1 MKRRALLCLLPTALL
16 PACAHAAPPAVEL
29 VVELRWVD
37 SALAAAL
44 QAGVR
49 DGAVVAGTAGT
60 VSPRDA
66 ARVTAT
72 RAAPV
77 QPLQRLQ
84 VLNGQHASLTLES
97 AEPLQWT
104 DPLVEL
110 RPDGSVR
117 SLYAQAQPRER
128 RVAQRVAVTPTWPGG
143 SAPVRVALE
152 VAADGQALQS
162 TLALPLDRW
171 QTVARSGGPATA
183 ATPGTVS
190 SADAAGQPAREL
202 QLRVSLSPR

>member
-1 MKRRALLCLLPTALL
+1 MKRRALLCLLPAALL
-16 PACAHAAPPAVEL
+16 PPGAARAAPPAVEL

-72 RAAPV
+72 RGAPV
-77 QPLQRLQ
+77 QPAQRLQ
-84 VLNGQHASLTLES
+84 VLNGEQASLRLETT
-97 AEPLQWT
+97 EPLQWSE
-104 DPLVEL
+104 PLVAL

-117 SLYAQAQPRER
+117 SVYAQPRER
-128 RVAQRVAVTPTWPGG
+128 RVVRRVAVTPTWPGG
-143 SAPVRVALE
+143 GAPVRVAFE
-152 VAADGQALQS
+152 VDADGQALHS

-171 QTVARSGGPATA
+171 QTVARSSDPGAAPA
-183 ATPGTVS
+183 PGTVR
-190 SADAAGQPAREL
+190 SADAAAQPARDL

>member
-1 MKRRALLCLLPTALL
+1 MKRRALLCLLPATLL
-16 PACAHAAPPAVEL
+16 PACANAAPPAVEL
-29 VVELRWVD
+29 LVELRWVD

-49 DGAVVAGTAGT
+49 DGAVVASTAGT

-84 VLNGQHASLTLES
+84 VLNGQLASLRLETT
-97 AEPLQWT
+97 EPLQWT
-104 DPLVEL
+104 EPLVEL

-117 SLYAQAQPRER
+117 SVYAQPRER
-128 RVAQRVAVTPTWPGG
+128 RVARRVAVTPTWPGG

-152 VAADGQALQS
+152 VDADGQALQS

-171 QTVARSGGPATA
+171 QTVARSGGPVGA

-202 QLRVSLSPR
+202 QLRVSVSPR